1 MDDLPPHAR
10 NVMTRSVRPLVL
22 LCAAALV
29 FALLATP
36 SAVAREGKTA
46 SLHVLG
52 ARIHPLKPKG
62 KAWDADHQQIPLL
75 VYHTVGG
82 ATGFPPL
89 PVLSMVPYRNRPDPY
104 VVVLDKELELG
115 RSSAVQGTFLPA
127 WALEVPL
134 PPTGKLPPVLTF
146 KVMDD
151 DLKDDDEVGKALVDT
166 AAMVAS
172 PGPHV
177 LEGSAG
183 LHDLTVVVRN
193 PGAEG
198 AGPPVG
204 LHVRGMK
211 LQARDQRPAGGDWD
225 AGGNPLRRR
234 FPRIPFPEALDG
246 LKVVKPDLEV
256 TLDWL
261 AGGTRTEEGDVDS
274 HEFLWEEIGFKV
286 RGRAGIGD
294 GLLVTAVDKDIAL
307 ADPVGVLYVPFEK
320 FLGAR
325 SKGVLVVE
333 GDEENG
339 IEKVEITF
347 SLD

>member
-1 MDDLPPHAR
+1 MS
-10 NVMTRSVRPLVL
+10 RSGRRLVVL
-22 LCAAALV
+22 LAVSLLA
-29 FALLATP
+29 ALLATP
-36 SAVAREGKTA
+36 DVDAREGQGA

-52 ARIHPLKPKG
+52 ARVHPLKPKG
-62 KAWDADHQQIPLL
+62 KAWDADHQKIPLL

-82 ATGFPPL
+82 ITGFPPL

-104 VVVLDKELELG
+104 VVVLAKELELG
-115 RSSAVQGTFLPA
+115 RSKAVQGTFLPA

-134 PPTGKLPPVLTF
+134 PPDDKLPPVLTF
-146 KVMDD
+146 KVLDD
-151 DLKDDDEVGKALVDT
+151 DLKDDDEIGKALVD
-166 AAMVAS
+166 AQALVAN

-193 PGAEG
+193 PNAKG
-198 AGPPVG
+198 AGPKIG
-204 LHVRGMK
+204 LHVRGLK
-211 LQARDQRPAGGDWD
+211 LVARDQRPAGGDWD

-234 FPRIPFPEALDG
+234 FPKIPFPEELEG

-261 AGGTRTEEGDVDS
+261 GGGTRTEEGDVDA
-274 HEFLWEEIGFKV
+274 HEFVWEEIGFKV
-286 RGRAGIGD
+286 KGRAGVGD
-294 GLLVTAVDKDIAL
+294 GLLVTAVDKDVML

-320 FLGAR
+320 LLGAR
-325 SKGVLVVE
+325 QKGVLTVP

-339 IEKVEITF
+339 IEKIEITF
-347 SLD
+347 TLD

>member
-1 MDDLPPHAR
+1 MPRAAR
-10 NVMTRSVRPLVL
+10 RLVVLVAAALLVLPLVL
-22 LCAAALV
+22 
-29 FALLATP
+29 P
-36 SAVAREGKTA
+36 SAAAREGQGA

-52 ARIHPLKPKG
+52 ARVHPLKPKG
-62 KAWDADHQQIPLL
+62 KAWDADHRQIPLL

-89 PVLSMVPYRNRPDPY
+89 PILSMVPYRNRPDPY
-104 VVVLDKELELG
+104 VVVLAKEVELG
-115 RSSAVQGTFLPA
+115 RSKVVQGSFLPA

-134 PPTGKLPPVLTF
+134 PPNDKLPPVLTF
-146 KVMDD
+146 RVVDD
-151 DLKDDDEVGKALVDT
+151 DLKDDDEIGKALVDT
-166 AAMVAS
+166 QTLVAQ

-183 LHDLTVVVRN
+183 LYDLTVVVRN

-198 AGPPVG
+198 AGPKVG
-204 LHVRGMK
+204 LRIEELK
-211 LQARDQRPAGGDWD
+211 LMARDQRPAGGDWD

-234 FPRIPFPEALDG
+234 FPKIPFPEELAG
-246 LKVVKPDLEV
+246 LEVVKPDLEV

-261 AGGTRTEEGDVDS
+261 GGGTRTEEGDVDS
-274 HEFLWEEIGFKV
+274 VEFVWEDVGFRV
-286 RGRAGIGD
+286 QGRAGIGD

-307 ADPVGVLYVPFEK
+307 SDPVGVLYVPFEK

-325 SKGVLVVE
+325 DKGVITIP

-339 IEKVEITF
+339 IEQVEIRF